1 MSADFTLEAYRAL
14 LSSFSERGYAT
25 VDFSEVLSEQR
36 HLLLRHDLDMSIEAA
51 LQVARVEHAIGMKA
65 TYFVLLRTE
74 FYNPFSEI
82 ARETLFEIMN
92 LGHRIGLHFDA
103 SLYQGGGGDFENV
116 VDWECETLSRL
127 LRREVDIVSFHRP
140 AEKLLNL
147 STPIAGRIHTYQTA
161 FFSDIGYCSDSRG
174 GWRYGH
180 PLKHEAVAQGHA
192 LQLLTHPIW
201 WTGQGEGPQ
210 ARLDEFADQRDA
222 FIRDELERNCESYK
236 APTGQSRGFKNE

>member
-1 MSADFTLEAYRAL
+1 M
-14 LSSFSERGYAT
+14 
-25 VDFSEVLSEQR
+25 
-36 HLLLRHDLDMSIEAA
+36 LRHDLDMSIEAA

-103 SLYQGGGGDFENV
+103 SLYQDGGGDFENV

-140 AEKLLNL
+140 AEKPQPVHTDCWQNSYIPDGVFLRH
-147 STPIAGRIHTYQTA
+147 RIL
-161 FFSDIGYCSDSRG
+161 FRFER
-174 GWRYGH
+174 R
-180 PLKHEAVAQGHA
+180 LA
-192 LQLLTHPIW
+192 LWPS
-201 WTGQGEGPQ
+201 P
-210 ARLDEFADQRDA
+210 
-222 FIRDELERNCESYK
+222 
-236 APTGQSRGFKNE
+236 